1 MKKIKSKLPKK
12 SNISAVATPNNDEYP
27 VAMHTMTPPTERT
40 YKLILASALLSLF
53 LGAAMGYALGYT
65 AGFER
70 AQNIPS
76 FVQSVYPQEPNP
88 AVRNVT
94 STNPEAHTGAGC
106 LISGCGDELCGEQSA
121 GPQASICMVKP
132 QDTCYATARCER
144 QSNGACGWTETAALL
159 TCLEHP
165 PEQ

>member
-1 MKKIKSKLPKK
+1 
-12 SNISAVATPNNDEYP
+12 
-27 VAMHTMTPPTERT
+27 MHTMTPPTERT

-76 FVQSVYPQEPNP
+76 NIQPIYPQELTTDIP
-88 AVRNVT
+88 VTT
-94 STNPEAHTGAGC
+94 STNPEARTGAGC

-121 GPQASICMVKP
+121 GPQVSICMVKP
-132 QDTCYATARCER
+132 QDACYATARCER

-159 TCLEHP
+159 TCLERP
-165 PEQ
+165 PAQ